1 MNIHEKTEGV
11 FDFSGEADLGR
22 FIDLASE
29 LGLKVI
35 VRGGPYICAEWEGG
49 GLPAW
54 LLSYPDIQLRT
65 CNELYLSKVEL
76 YLENLFAV
84 VKPRLISNGGNV
96 IMMQVEN
103 EYGTFGNDRKYLE
116 KIRSIYDKN
125 GEEDKITFKLNKGKK
140 QVVIYLPID
149 MIFAIKD
156 FCLDGHYQPVS
167 KRETKVLWIGDS
179 ITQGYGSA
187 YTSHS
192 YVNVANRR
200 LGYELLNQGI
210 GGYYYDCNIIQP
222 MPDFSPDKIIVSL
235 GINGHVNTEKEK
247 MINDYYKA
255 LVHLYPNIPILSIT
269 PLWAKADWIDMQ
281 GVLDTA
287 KFIRNNAKMYPQ
299 ISVLDG
305 FELVPH
311 LSEYFIDG
319 VHPNTLGMALYA
331 YNLVKEIESIGF

>member
-1 MNIHEKTEGV
+1 MILTETQFKELIHGAYSFKKT
-11 FDFSGEADLGR
+11 
-22 FIDLASE
+22 
-29 LGLKVI
+29 
-35 VRGGPYICAEWEGG
+35 
-49 GLPAW
+49 
-54 LLSYPDIQLRT
+54 
-65 CNELYLSKVEL
+65 
-76 YLENLFAV
+76 
-84 VKPRLISNGGNV
+84 
-96 IMMQVEN
+96 EN
-103 EYGTFGNDRKYLE
+103 EYIYFTHYTDTQIEYLKFHKPFYDRARFSSSITVEFITEAENIEFSYKILE
-116 KIRSIYDKN
+116 IGSRDSVDVYVN
-125 GEEDKITFKLNKGKK
+125 GVAVYIHSLRNALEEDKITFKLNKGKK

-222 MPDFSPDKIIVSL
+222 LPDFSPDKIIVSL
-235 GINGHVNTEKEK
+235 GINGHINPEKEK

-319 VHPNTLGMALYA
+319 VHPNTLGMTLYA